1 MNGYSFRALCSGW
14 DIVVSGLSVGT
25 APKWLLRAR
34 SSDGSM
40 QVSFYVFLM
49 ATLRGRGFLHLFY
62 KERELREVK
71 ELAWGARVGR
81 QGA

>member
-1 MNGYSFRALCSGW
+1 MASPCQE
-14 DIVVSGLSVGT
+14 
-25 APKWLLRAR
+25 LRWFYA
-34 SSDGSM
+34 